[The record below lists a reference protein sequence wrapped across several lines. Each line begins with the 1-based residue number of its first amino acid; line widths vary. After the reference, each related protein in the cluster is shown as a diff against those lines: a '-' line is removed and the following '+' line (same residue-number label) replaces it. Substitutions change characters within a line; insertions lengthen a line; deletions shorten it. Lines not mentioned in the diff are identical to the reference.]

1 VINLRRAPRR
11 KKSSSGFLG
20 KLIIAFLIVITIV
33 FAWLILS
40 SIIPFDKEPVTVEE
54 TTKEEASEQEQ
65 PTTQETEETT
75 QEITEETTEATEE
88 TTETTEETT
97 EEATEETTTE
107 ETEERPAEITIPVY
121 FSDDQAQ
128 YMIGEYRTISNDD
141 PVTNAVNELLK
152 GPYSANLYAL
162 IPEGTNLLNAE
173 VKNGIAYV
181 DFSTDIL
188 EGATGGSIVQRFIIY
203 TIVNTLTEIDEV
215 DAVQILID
223 GKNVETFG
231 DFEISAPLYRDI
243 NMIRQ

>member
-11 KKSSSGFLG
+11 KKSSSRFLG
-20 KLIIAFLIVITIV
+20 KLIIAFLIIIAIV

-40 SIIPFDKEPVTVEE
+40 SIIPFGKEPVTVEE
-54 TTKEEASEQEQ
+54 TTKKEASEQEQ

-75 QEITEETTEATEE
+75 QEIIEETTEAAEE

-97 EEATEETTTE
+97 EETTTE
-107 ETEERPAEITIPVY
+107 ETQEVKPAEITIPIY

-128 YMIGEYRTISNDD
+128 YMRGEYRTISNDD

-162 IPEGTNLLNAE
+162 IPEGTKLLNAE
-173 VKNGIAYV
+173 IKNNVAYV

-188 EGATGGSIVQRFIIY
+188 EGATGGSILQRFIIY

-223 GKNVETFG
+223 GKNVGTFG

>member
-1 VINLRRAPRR
+1 MINLGQSPRR
-11 KKSSSGFLG
+11 KKASTGFLG
-20 KLIIAFLIVITIV
+20 KLIITFLIIITIV

-40 SIIPFDKEPVTVEE
+40 SIIPFGKEPVIVEE
-54 TTKEEASEQEQ
+54 TTKEETSEQEQ
-65 PTTQETEETT
+65 PTTQETIEETT
-75 QEITEETTEATEE
+75 QEITEETTEEPEE
-88 TTETTEETT
+88 TTEITDET
-97 EEATEETTTE
+97 TEETTTE
-107 ETEERPAEITIPVY
+107 ETQEKPAEITILIY

-128 YMIGEYRTISNDD
+128 YMKGEYRTISNDD
-141 PVTNAVNELLK
+141 PVKNAVNELLK

-162 IPEGTNLLNAE
+162 IPEGTKLLNVE
-173 VKNGIAYV
+173 IKNNVAYV

-188 EGATGGSIVQRFIIY
+188 KGATGGSILQRFIIY

-223 GKNVETFG
+223 GKNVGTFG